1 LHGNEVLEN
10 SKNQDTPEF
19 DPFEYSLEK
28 LKGKNLIEASAGTGK
43 TFCIENIFVRYL
55 LEGYPSKER
64 VESSENI
71 DIRDMLVVT
80 FTNAATKEL
89 KSRINKRIEEV
100 DLYLN
105 RDVGRNATLLNS
117 YATIDNPLF
126 KYINEKERDANWK
139 EKAKQS
145 IKLARLDFDEANI
158 FTIHSFC
165 ERVLTE
171 NAFESSKTFVREIN
185 YDEKSYIDTAVED
198 FWRLYIASL
207 PAEFCN
213 KLNELSK
220 DKDLKS
226 FGVNLDIFK
235 SMASSVVKI
244 MNPEIL
250 PNIKNYLYKE
260 GLFKEVKDLKSKK
273 VTLKADYEN
282 ERENIRVSVSRNF
295 DSVKS
300 ANILIELDNYFY
312 DDDLTLFDDCILEDL
327 YQLHT
332 IFKCI
337 SKLNRDVIDR
347 LKSIDRDFLI
357 YLRLKLFDYVNERIN
372 TLKKKDKKITFSNQ
386 LRDLYEALNGN
397 NGESL
402 LNKIKSRYKIAMV
415 DEFQDTD
422 QIQYEILKKIF
433 FDEDKTIFL
442 IGDPKQSIYKFRGAD
457 IFAYLKAKVE
467 VGMKLFTLRNNYR
480 SSEKLIKGF
489 NIIFGS
495 LNRPFVFNTDDIDYI
510 KVESGKEKYKTAGL
524 NENIEI
530 KYFNEDINNA
540 LKAEEDVCND
550 IVKEITKLLDKKN
563 NILINDRPLKA
574 NDIAIVVFKN
584 SQIHLLRKNLN
595 NYQIPVVATSN
606 ESVFNSEEADELKK
620 FLIAVSNPANEVA
633 LRTALT
639 TSLFGKKVA
648 DIFKLRQS
656 DEDASKLLN
665 DFADYQK
672 TWQNHGFYAMMMQLI
687 TNNELKKK
695 FMSVPGGN
703 RKLVNFLHLTELIHK
718 ASKIGVNG
726 IYETIKWINDIKN
739 DPNNSVD
746 EYLLRLESDE
756 NAVQITTVHK
766 SKGLE
771 YPIVFF
777 PFFWDE
783 VKSESS
789 NNVVTFHQD
798 NKIYLDVGSEK
809 IEDNRQESALE
820 KLAEDVR
827 LFYVAITRAACKCY
841 IYYYYNASKQGGHN
855 SRPSAMHYIFHYAKQ
870 VNEIPNVAAI
880 RHYLKDKLPEYSSRI
895 ADLQKLA
902 DLSENSIVLSK
913 VNDGEMPQEDLYT
926 NDLVEEVPICLRK
939 FAPFLKPRHVYLIE
953 SYSHLAEHKGYN
965 EKEYKIDESYNVE
978 SFDEKMFTSIAK
990 EKEEQNIFYFPK
1002 GEKAG
1007 SDLHKI
1013 MEKLDFSLQKEE
1025 IANFVKTELAEIYT
1039 DVQLNTLANTIYNIL
1054 NIDLG
1059 RFSEDG
1065 SFCLKDIDKT
1075 KRLTELEFYSY
1086 FSNLKGLKDSLISYF
1101 EKKFDE
1107 GFIEFEDFK
1116 KSLNKITFNQIKG
1129 YLHGYTDL
1137 VFYYQ
1142 NKYYIVDWKFNHLGY
1157 NYNNYKKEDLIKAI
1171 SNANYYLQYYIY
1183 LLSLYKYL
1191 KYRDKNFIADDIGGV
1206 FYIFARGVQENGTT
1220 GIYFDRP
1227 IDFLKG
1233 NYIVH

>member
-1 LHGNEVLEN
+1 MLNN
-10 SKNQDTPEF
+10 KQDPPKF
-19 DPFEYSLEK
+19 DPFKYSLDE

-43 TFCIENIFVRYL
+43 TFCIENICVRYL
-55 LEGYPSKER
+55 LEGYPSEER

-105 RDVGRNATLLNS
+105 KDESKNARLLDS
-117 YATIDNPLF
+117 YAALDNPLF
-126 KYINEKERDANWK
+126 KYINEKEKDANWK

-198 FWRLYIASL
+198 FWRLYIGSL
-207 PAEFCN
+207 PAEFCS
-213 KLNELSK
+213 KLDELSK

-226 FGVNLDIFK
+226 LGINLDIFK
-235 SMASSVVKI
+235 SMAGSVVKI
-244 MNPEIL
+244 MNPKIL
-250 PNIKNYLYKE
+250 PSIKDYLYKE
-260 GLFKEVKDLKSKK
+260 RLFEDVKSIKREK
-273 VTLKADYEN
+273 VKLKADYVR
-282 ERENIRVSVSRNF
+282 ERENIGVALSKNF
-295 DSVKS
+295 DFVKS
-300 ANILIELDNYFY
+300 ANILIDLDNYFY
-312 DDDLTLFDDCILEDL
+312 DDDLTLFDGCLLEDI
-327 YQLHT
+327 YQSHN
-332 IFKCI
+332 IFKSISELNSKVINLLKCI
-337 SKLNRDVIDR
+337 DW
-347 LKSIDRDFLI
+347 DFLI
-357 YLRLKLFDYVNERIN
+357 YLRLKLFDYVNERIDI
-372 TLKKKDKKITFSNQ
+372 LKKKDKKITFSNQ
-386 LRDLYEALNGN
+386 LRDLYEALNGSD
-397 NGESL
+397 GESL
-402 LNKIKSRYKIAMV
+402 LKKIKSRYKIAMV

-457 IFAYLKAKVE
+457 IFAYLNAKAEKD
-467 VGMKLFTLRNNYR
+467 MKLFTLTKNYR
-480 SSEKLIKGF
+480 SSEKLINGF
-489 NIIFGS
+489 NAIFMG
-495 LNRPFVFNTDDIDYI
+495 LKKPFVHKDIDYF
-510 KVESGKEKYKTAGL
+510 KVDFGKEKYKAAGL

-530 KYFNEDINNA
+530 KYFDDDVNNA
-540 LKAEEDVCND
+540 SKAEEAVCND

-563 NILINDRPLKA
+563 NILINDKPLKA
-574 NDIAIVVFKN
+574 NNIAIIVFKN
-584 SQIHLLRKNLN
+584 SQIHLLRKKLN

-620 FLIAVSNPANEVA
+620 FLIAVSNPANETA

-639 TSLFGKKVA
+639 TSLFGKKA
-648 DIFKLRQS
+648 DYIFKLRQS
-656 DEDASKLLN
+656 DEDVSKLLN

-687 TNNELKKK
+687 TKNELKKK
-695 FMSVPGGN
+695 FMSMPGGN
-703 RKLVNFLHLTELIHK
+703 RKLVNFIHLTELIHK
-718 ASKIGVNG
+718 ASKIGING
-726 IYETIKWINDIKN
+726 IYETIKWIDDIKN
-739 DPNNSVD
+739 DQNNSVD

-756 NAVQITTVHK
+756 NAIQITTIHK

-798 NKIYLDVGSEK
+798 NKLYIDVGSEK
-809 IEDNRQESALE
+809 FKDNCQQSALE

-841 IYYYYNASKQGGHN
+841 VYYYYNASKQGGHN
-855 SRPSAMHYIFHYAKQ
+855 NRPSAMHYIFHYAKE
-870 VNEIPNVAAI
+870 VNEIHNVTEI
-880 RHYLKDKLPEYSSRI
+880 RQYLKNELPEYSSRI

-902 DLSENSIVLSK
+902 DLSKNSIVLSK
-913 VNDGEMPQEDLYT
+913 VNGGEVPQEDFST
-926 NDLVEEVPICLRK
+926 NDLVEEVSICMRK
-939 FAPFLKPRHVYLIE
+939 FAPFLKPRLAYLIE

-965 EKEYKIDESYNVE
+965 EKEYKIDELYNIE
-978 SFDEKMFTSIAK
+978 SFDEKMLTGIAN
-990 EKEEQNIFYFPK
+990 EKKEQNIFYFPK

-1007 SDLHKI
+1007 SDLHGI

-1039 DVQLNTLANTIYNIL
+1039 DNQLNTLANIIYNIL

-1059 RFSEDG
+1059 RFCEDG
-1065 SFCLKDIDKT
+1065 SFGLKDIDKN
-1075 KRLTELEFYSY
+1075 KRFSEFEFYSY
-1086 FSNLKGLKDSLISYF
+1086 FKNLEELKDSLIPYF
-1101 EKKFDE
+1101 EKKINE
-1107 GFIEFEDFK
+1107 GFKEFGEFK
-1116 KSLNKITFNQIKG
+1116 ESLKKITFNQIKAF
-1129 YLHGYTDL
+1129 LHGYIDL
-1137 VFYYQ
+1137 VFYHK

-1157 NYNNYKKEDLIKAI
+1157 DYNNYKREDLIKAI

-1191 KYRDKNFIADDIGGV
+1191 KYRDKNFNADNIGGV

-1233 NYIVH
+1233 NNIAY